1 MPICDLYIV
10 FLQLQ
15 SSELE
20 QLVKIRDMLCV
31 VGYVLIV
38 YVPHVCAAMSTD
50 GVSASII
57 AATETAGC
65 HLLKIDGYSRTKM
78 VGNGACVWSSE
89 SSRRPATHGWRVS
102 YYLDGSHE
110 EDAGHVSLYLRLT
123 DERVT
128 SVVHDELLFSLV
140 PHHGKPNMPN
150 MLLLSLVNQSCFC

>member
-1 MPICDLYIV
+1 MPICNMYIV

-15 SSELE
+15 SSQPE
-20 QLVKIRDMLCV
+20 QLIKIRDMLCV

-50 GVSASII
+50 GVSASTI

-78 VGNGACVWSSE
+78 VGNGACVWSSQ
-89 SSRRPATHGWRVS
+89 SSRRPATHGWRIS

-110 EDAGHVSLYLRLT
+110 EDAGHVSLYLSLA
-123 DERVT
+123 DERVR
-128 SVVHDELLFSLV
+128 SAVHAELLFSLV
-140 PHHGKPNMPN
+140 PHHGKPNM
-150 MLLLSLVNQSCFC
+150 LLLLLVNQCCFC